1 MAKTAYNILEE
12 IFTNQINVLNIA
24 VPITPLDLK
33 AAKALC
39 IENNYNVHLVKDPG
53 REDLQVYEK
62 KTDSVRSLHDSEVIS
77 ESTPLIEVVDL
88 LCKKEQ
94 VFVKVKRNITHL
106 VTRSDLDTIPV
117 RIWLYGMIS
126 IFEFELKEKI
136 NQSGI
141 KWESKLTADRLARAV
156 ELYSLKKS
164 RNEEISLLGCIQ
176 LADVGTIIFKLWDH
190 FNGFFPME
198 YSKKKIQPYFRK
210 INLLRDALAHGQ
222 KLPLDWPEIHNLM
235 QIISYTLSKS

>member
-1 MAKTAYNILEE
+1 MAKSSYNILEE

-24 VPITPLDLK
+24 VPITPLSRE
-33 AAKALC
+33 AAKELC
-39 IENNYNVHLVKDPG
+39 LTNNYDIHLV
-53 REDLQVYEK
+53 RESEHEDLQVYEK
-62 KTDSVRSLHDSEVIS
+62 NTDSLRPLHDSEVIS

-94 VFVKVKRNITHL
+94 VFVKVKRNVTHL

-136 NQSGI
+136 NQSGL
-141 KWESKLTADRLARAV
+141 KWESKLTPDRLTKAV

-164 RNEEISLLGCIQ
+164 RNEEISLLGCTQ
-176 LADVGTIIFKLWDH
+176 LTDVGTIVFKSWEQFKDL
-190 FNGFFPME
+190 FPSE
-198 YSKKKIQPYFRK
+198 FSKKEVQSIFND
-210 INLLRDALAHGQ
+210 INFLRDALAHGQ
-222 KLPLDWPEIHNLM
+222 KLQLEWSEIHSLM